1 MLVVLGKSS
10 NKVRFGACEGDDTS
24 IGLLECAANA
34 TLRALASAAEHR
46 VEFDLDLV
54 RSLASPRCVV
64 VTLSLSKP
72 LGARKMQLCG
82 CCLVNSD
89 PLHAATKAV
98 LQATNR
104 LFETDFMHTAE
115 EGVNQVVLDVREE
128 QAQGAK
134 QARKGRDDHL

>member
-1 MLVVLGKSS
+1 MEPTPPHRLSFDTLRLEYLEKDRCVVLVVLGKSS
-10 NKVRFGACEGDDTS
+10 NAVRFGACEGDDTS

-72 LGARKMQLCG
+72 LGARKMRLCG
-82 CCLVNSD
+82 SCLLNGD
-89 PLHAATKAV
+89 PLHAAAQAV

-104 LFETDFMHTAE
+104 LFETDFIFFH
-115 EGVNQVVLDVREE
+115 
-128 QAQGAK
+128 
-134 QARKGRDDHL
+134 